1 MSQTFKDTLEELA
14 TSAELHTAYLYTFS
28 NLDQENLQIFQES
41 WPTIPTARR
50 RDIMQELVE
59 ICEANFEVC
68 FDPVFLLGLGD
79 DDAAVR
85 ASAIN
90 GLWENESTALIGP
103 LVHLLRHDPAVPVR
117 ATSAS
122 ALSKFI
128 YLSEIEEID
137 QAETLL
143 AEEALLETIHQQK
156 EDIEVRRRAVEAIAY
171 SGEAGVV
178 DIIESAYYDESEKM
192 QVSAVFAMGRNGDER
207 WRSRVIAELD
217 NPNHEIRFE
226 AARACGELELQE
238 AVPKLINLVE
248 EDPDLEVQEM
258 SIWAM
263 GRIGGTLAREALEIC
278 LESEIESLAL
288 AAEEALDELNLF
300 AGTFDL
306 FDFDEDDFEDYFEY
320 DDLNGNGRDHYDD
333 E

>member
-1 MSQTFKDTLEELA
+1 
-14 TSAELHTAYLYTFS
+14 
-28 NLDQENLQIFQES
+28 
-41 WPTIPTARR
+41 
-50 RDIMQELVE
+50 
-59 ICEANFEVC
+59 
-68 FDPVFLLGLGD
+68 
-79 DDAAVR
+79 
-85 ASAIN
+85 
-90 GLWENESTALIGP
+90 
-103 LVHLLRHDPAVPVR
+103 
-117 ATSAS
+117 
-122 ALSKFI
+122 
-128 YLSEIEEID
+128 
-137 QAETLL
+137 
-143 AEEALLETIHQQK
+143 
-156 EDIEVRRRAVEAIAY
+156 
-171 SGEAGVV
+171 
-178 DIIESAYYDESEKM
+178 
-192 QVSAVFAMGRNGDER
+192 
-207 WRSRVIAELD
+207 
-217 NPNHEIRFE
+217 
-226 AARACGELELQE
+226 LELQE